1 MLCKLILP
9 TDLLNNQTKTMMKK
23 NFYFLM
29 LSALVVS
36 CTSDELT
43 QNESSTVVGFHAL
56 TSGVTSR
63 TVNETN
69 SLNLKDEPFD
79 VYAFTQTDGKL
90 FMGKH
95 LSTAD
100 YDLSQGVEIKHD
112 GVNWDYANP
121 EDRVYWPIEK
131 LDFFAFH
138 PKSNPLDGYSVE
150 VFSAQKQVVRY
161 SVPTAA
167 KYQKD
172 LMYAI
177 SRGVDKNTNAGKV
190 KLMFRHALSQV
201 CFKAKTELKSMSVDI
216 EDLKIHN
223 IAISGDLTLPKSG
236 TEISMSDWNTGEKK
250 HILYEPKE
258 LESPLLQ
265 IGTEAKEI
273 TAKMYLPQELTK
285 WTPESNTIDLANTGK
300 QSYLSVL
307 CKIRQNGVYLWGS
320 KERALRLFVPFG
332 VKWEPGKRYVYTLI
346 FGGGYDD
353 KGNQIIAPVKFDVTE
368 QPWQDIPY
376 DVDTDTNVNV
386 G

>member
-1 MLCKLILP
+1 
-9 TDLLNNQTKTMMKK
+9 MKK

-112 GVNWDYANP
+112 GVNWNYANP

-258 LESPLLQ
+258 LESPILQ
-265 IGTEAKEI
+265 IGSEAKEI

-285 WTPESNTIDLANTGK
+285 WIPESNTIDLANTAK
-300 QSYLSVL
+300 QSYLSIL

-320 KERALRLFVPFG
+320 EERALRLFVPFG

-376 DVDTDTNVNV
+376 GVDTDTNVNV